1 MNEQAGSL
9 ALFVGTQKGLFI
21 VRRLGRDGAWSPEGP
36 HIAGYEILHAWLD
49 PRDNKT
55 AYAAAYHPIWGT
67 HIYRSVDHGNT
78 WSSLEQVPQHANG
91 TYEHTVKAI
100 WYLHPGPVASPDIL
114 YAGIDPAGLFVSED
128 YGASWT
134 GIAGLN
140 QHATRNTWE
149 PARGGFSVHSI
160 CVDPLDPKRMY
171 VAVSAGGVYR
181 SVDAGATWEPANRG
195 VRAENLPQRY
205 PESGHNVHRLIM
217 HPSRPERLY
226 RQCYSGTYRSDDG
239 AETWT
244 EITAGLPSDFGYA
257 IAVDPRDADTVF
269 QIPHDSSHM
278 RAMAGGK
285 LRVYRSQNGGQSWEA
300 LTKGLPQEHVYVSV
314 LREGMD
320 TDGMQPCGVYF
331 GTSSGHLFASGDAG
345 ESWSLIASFLPR
357 ILSVKAALLP
367 TA

>member
-21 VRRLGRDGAWSPEGP
+21 MRRRSRDGTWSLEGP

-49 PRDNKT
+49 RRDNKT
-55 AYAAAYHPIWGT
+55 AYAAAYHTIWGA
-67 HIYRSVDHGNT
+67 HIYRSVDRGNT
-78 WSSLEQVPQHANG
+78 WSSLEQVPQHPKG
-91 TYEHTVKAI
+91 TYEPTVKAI
-100 WYLHPGPVASPDIL
+100 WCLQSGPAASPNIL
-114 YAGIDPAGLFVSED
+114 YAGIDPAGLFVSTD

-134 GIAGLN
+134 GITGLN

-181 SVDAGATWEPANRG
+181 SVDAGVTWEPANRG
-195 VRAENLPQRY
+195 VRAENLLQRY
-205 PESGHNVHRLIM
+205 PEAGHNVHRLIM
-217 HPSRPERLY
+217 HPSRPARLY
-226 RQCYSGTYRSDDG
+226 RQCYNGTYRSDDG
-239 AETWT
+239 TETWT

-257 IAVDPRDADTVF
+257 IAVDPRDAETVF
-269 QIPHDSSHM
+269 QIPQESSHM
-278 RAMAGGK
+278 RTMADGK

-300 LTKGLPQEHVYVSV
+300 LTEGLPQEHVHVSV

-345 ESWSLIASFLPR
+345 ERWSMIASFLPR

-367 TA
+367 TV